1 MSTTAGRTP
10 VVRNAEPTVVSLAQP
25 GPDGAMNSVRL
36 DVMREGLQEAEAA
49 IFIGQAMDKQAAK
62 LGAELVGRCRL
73 LLADRINVCRS
84 IWYGRA
90 LAGTQDG
97 KSHVGGCEWQERSAK
112 LYVLAAEVRKKLETK
127 P

>member
-1 MSTTAGRTP
+1 
-10 VVRNAEPTVVSLAQP
+10 
-25 GPDGAMNSVRL
+25 MNSVRL

-49 IFIGQAMDKQAAK
+49 IFIGQAMDTQAAK
-62 LGAELVGRCRL
+62 LGAELVGRCRQ

-97 KSHVGGCEWQERSAK
+97 KSHVGAGCEWQECLAK